1 MERFLLGGA
10 PPRKKARGG
19 GGSSSK
25 ASSRPTARKDKP
37 RASLVACPCCGKEV
51 PDKLINAHLD
61 AGCPGSQ
68 PPSQQQPPQQVD
80 VSQPNMSQQT
90 AFSQPDASQQQPLS
104 QQQAASQQQATMPA
118 AAVTPAS
125 AGSLARRSCPPAT
138 ASPKSHQGNALA
150 ALMVGARK
158 AATRRERF
166 HLSQDSGRWHCQ
178 WTAGTGVGEG
188 EGVSEVA
195 WSAVMVV
202 KEAGMGELHLTLS
215 TDVPSAPG
223 SLAASG
229 VLPADRPDGLPT
241 ALAKSVMQ
249 KAVRRCRPAAAARAA
264 WHVATCGDLAQLLR
278 RLPIVAIEDAV
289 MHPAM
294 ALLVWMAAAQ
304 GKGYAPGPA
313 LLDEV
318 IRAAAELAE
327 VRIRDP
333 LVPPRSAA
341 TAPTLAGLVEREKAL
356 DGKAAAH
363 FCECAL
369 PVRALLLRKALGGMH
384 GDKAMLE
391 CAATVWHARLLSA
404 EAPPPPPPQPQ
415 HGSMFFRSALGA
427 ATVPQLGRANAS
439 GAVCGSGEGDDGA
452 SNARGWLKWL
462 ASLYGVGQAAG
473 GAGADADAAAVLA
486 LKSIGALQP
495 VDVLPAAVDFHVS
508 SVVDFCLQKISVRQA
523 AQAAAQ
529 RRGKGEDAAA
539 VLRSAMWRFRSSVTF
554 KELLA
559 GGCADDGETHQD
571 AAALE
576 DAWRAAAPAVDS
588 FVRRHVAWR
597 FSSC

>member
-1 MERFLLGGA
+1 MRLRASAAREPRSFGPVPCSTARERRGGDNNFRIIFGKDGA
-10 PPRKKARGG
+10 FPSWRGPSAQESAWG

-249 KAVRRCRPAAAARAA
+249 KAVRRCRPVGQIARAYYN
-264 WHVATCGDLAQLLR
+264 ATTKPGVFLE
-278 RLPIVAIEDAV
+278 AIPFT
-289 MHPAM
+289 HPHSDYP
-294 ALLVWMAAAQ
+294 
-304 GKGYAPGPA
+304 K
-313 LLDEV
+313 
-318 IRAAAELAE
+318 
-327 VRIRDP
+327 
-333 LVPPRSAA
+333 
-341 TAPTLAGLVEREKAL
+341 
-356 DGKAAAH
+356 
-363 FCECAL
+363 
-369 PVRALLLRKALGGMH
+369 
-384 GDKAMLE
+384 
-391 CAATVWHARLLSA
+391 
-404 EAPPPPPPQPQ
+404 
-415 HGSMFFRSALGA
+415 
-427 ATVPQLGRANAS
+427 
-439 GAVCGSGEGDDGA
+439 
-452 SNARGWLKWL
+452 
-462 ASLYGVGQAAG
+462 
-473 GAGADADAAAVLA
+473 
-486 LKSIGALQP
+486 
-495 VDVLPAAVDFHVS
+495 
-508 SVVDFCLQKISVRQA
+508 
-523 AQAAAQ
+523 
-529 RRGKGEDAAA
+529 
-539 VLRSAMWRFRSSVTF
+539 
-554 KELLA
+554 
-559 GGCADDGETHQD
+559 
-571 AAALE
+571 
-576 DAWRAAAPAVDS
+576 
-588 FVRRHVAWR
+588 
-597 FSSC
+597 